1 MCLTYRW
8 FFICGISMYGVN
20 LDVVALTGI
29 LQGVKIKIKI
39 FKIIKPFSFWME
51 LYHVNKIKFQKKR
64 RKNYE
69 EKFI

>member
-39 FKIIKPFSFWME
+39 F
-51 LYHVNKIKFQKKR
+51 
-64 RKNYE
+64 
-69 EKFI
+69 